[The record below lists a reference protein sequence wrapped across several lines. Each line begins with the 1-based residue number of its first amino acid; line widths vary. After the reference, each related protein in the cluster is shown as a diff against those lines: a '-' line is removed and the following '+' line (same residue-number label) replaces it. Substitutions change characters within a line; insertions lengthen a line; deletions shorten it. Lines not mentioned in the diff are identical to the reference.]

1 MENFLEKV
9 KAVVFGHAI
18 GDALGVPVEF
28 TSREEMDNSPVNDM
42 EEGGTYEM
50 PKGTWS
56 DDTSM
61 SLATLDSLAN
71 NIIDYDD
78 IMANFCDWINKA
90 KYTPAGVVFDIG
102 RGTMKAL
109 MTYMRGE
116 AEAVDCGQKS
126 ELRNGNGSLMR
137 IHPISLY
144 LFNKDMNIEDK
155 IKIIHDISSM
165 THGHERAKIACGIY
179 SFVIWELLKKPEKE
193 SILIGLTKARE
204 FYSNYEELNHYNRLF
219 DKTFIITKREDIK
232 SSGYVVDTLEAS
244 IWCLL
249 TTSSYKDC
257 VLKAVN
263 LGGDTDT
270 VVAIAGGLA
279 GALYGYEQISKEWK
293 DTLIKA
299 DYIESL
305 CEKLC
310 NN

>member
-193 SILIGLTKARE
+193 SILIGLNKARE
-204 FYSNYEELNHYNRLF
+204 FYSNYEELCHYNRLF

-232 SSGYVVDTLEAS
+232 SSGYVVDTLEAAL
-244 IWCLL
+244 WCLL
-249 TTSSYKDC
+249 TTLSYKDC

-270 VVAIAGGLA
+270 VAAIAGGLA
-279 GALYGYEQISKEWK
+279 GALYGYEQIPKEWK
-293 DTLIKA
+293 NSLIKK
-299 DYIESL
+299 DYIE
-305 CEKLC
+305 EMC
-310 NN
+310 NKAFP